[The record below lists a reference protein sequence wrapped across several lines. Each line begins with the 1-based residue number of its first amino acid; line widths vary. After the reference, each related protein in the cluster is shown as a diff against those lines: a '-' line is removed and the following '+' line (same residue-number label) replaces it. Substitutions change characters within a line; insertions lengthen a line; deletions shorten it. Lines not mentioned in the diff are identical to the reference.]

1 MACSL
6 YDEAMAIHSFSGMK
20 NARLDVES
28 LVTGILSQESS
39 CTQQRWVET
48 NVLIIDEVSQLCAKN
63 FEIITILAQRVRGI
77 KKLFG
82 GLQLICA
89 GDFFQLPPIKSDVD
103 EGKYCFES
111 LLWKQV
117 FGHSVMLEKVYR
129 QDPAEKQF
137 LV

>member
-63 FEIITILAQRVRGI
+63 FEIITILAERVRGI

-89 GDFFQLPPIKSDVD
+89 GDFFQLSPIKSDVD

-129 QDPAEKQF
+129 SD
-137 LV
+137 LL